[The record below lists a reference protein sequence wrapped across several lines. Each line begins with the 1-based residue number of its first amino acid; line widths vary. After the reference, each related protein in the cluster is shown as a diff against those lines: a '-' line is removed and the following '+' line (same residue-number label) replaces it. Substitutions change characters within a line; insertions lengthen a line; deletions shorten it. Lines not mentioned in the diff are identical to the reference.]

1 MRIPTNTC
9 WVNMY
14 THVYPTACAADSD
27 VSQRDLRRV
36 LAALSVPIAPLDLRN
51 VFRAI
56 DTDHSG
62 ALSFAKVCT
71 CITHASHMQ
80 TTQGPSPVL
89 KCAHASH
96 MHARASHAC
105 MPSAHTVRA
114 PLHIP
119 EVPTASCSLPEA
131 LLHSRAELRHARTCK
146 CRVHEYMYATE
157 AHDSGNAS

>member
-71 CITHASHMQ
+71 CITHASHMHH
-80 TTQGPSPVL
+80 T
-89 KCAHASH
+89 CIAHADHSGAFSCAEVCTCITH
-96 MHARASHAC
+96 ACARKPCMHAKCPHRAC
-105 MPSAHTVRA
+105 TPPHTRGPHGQLQFTGGSLA
-114 PLHIP
+114 L
-119 EVPTASCSLPEA
+119 SC
-131 LLHSRAELRHARTCK
+131 RAEACTHMQVPCA
-146 CRVHEYMYATE
+146 
-157 AHDSGNAS
+157 